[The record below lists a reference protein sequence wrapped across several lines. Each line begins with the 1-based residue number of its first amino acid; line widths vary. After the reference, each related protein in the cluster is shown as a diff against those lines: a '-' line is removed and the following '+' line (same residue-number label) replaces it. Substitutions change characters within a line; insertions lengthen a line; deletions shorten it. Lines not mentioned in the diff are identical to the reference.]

1 MKKMKLSNSEA
12 RLLFL
17 LLALILIAVSYFLI
31 FNKCVAKAKEV
42 EALNEENQTKVE
54 KLEMMV
60 SRQAEVEAQTA
71 EMRRTIEEIIAKY
84 PSNVTTEK
92 AIAIVQEVEN
102 NVDVHVTSISFLM
115 DNLLGDIAANENT
128 TEDGTVQTVAEDANI
143 GYYAALSMNYEADYK
158 EFKKMISYI
167 NGLKDRVTIPSISAT
182 FDNETGLL
190 SGVITVHMYYLT
202 NTGKDYVEPEIS
214 GIGKGTDKVFET
226 SGIRSNGYLQSEVGS
241 TNAAEDGDDTADSED
256 AVDSEAAVDNE
267 NAADS
272 ENAAGA
278 ATDSDNVETDN
289 EAGAEDEQNENDEVS
304 GE

>member
-1 MKKMKLSNSEA
+1 MKKLKLSNSEA

-17 LLALILIAVSYFLI
+17 LIALILIAVSYFLI
-31 FNKCVAKAKEV
+31 FNKCVAKAEEV
-42 EALNEENQTKVE
+42 EALNEENQVRVE

-60 SRQAEVEAQTA
+60 SRQAEVEAQTE
-71 EMRRTIEEIIAKY
+71 EMNRTIEEIIAKY

-102 NVDVHVTSISFLM
+102 EVGAHISSISFLM
-115 DNLLGDIAANENT
+115 DNLLGDIAAEENT
-128 TEDGTVQTVAEDANI
+128 TEDGTVQTVTENANI
-143 GYYAALSMNYEADYK
+143 GYYAALSMNYEASCADL
-158 EFKKMISYI
+158 KKMISYI

-202 NTGKDYVEPEIS
+202 NTGKEYVEPEIS

-226 SGIRSNGYLQSEVGS
+226 SGVRSNGYLQSEVGS
-241 TNAAEDGDDTADSED
+241 TNDVDDAENDNIEDSE
-256 AVDSEAAVDNE
+256 VTDSEMT
-267 NAADS
+267 DS
-272 ENAAGA
+272 ESVE
-278 ATDSDNVETDN
+278 TDSD
-289 EAGAEDEQNENDEVS
+289 AGSEDEQDEEVS